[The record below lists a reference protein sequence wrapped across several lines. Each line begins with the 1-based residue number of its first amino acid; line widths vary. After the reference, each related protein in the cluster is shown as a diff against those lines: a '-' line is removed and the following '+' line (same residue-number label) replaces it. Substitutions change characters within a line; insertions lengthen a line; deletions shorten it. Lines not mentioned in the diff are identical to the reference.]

1 MGLLSGGPFFFS
13 LLLSGPA
20 MSQDFPVAPPL
31 SSGVPIGDTVEI
43 EAYGVAEAL
52 VTYYNSEK
60 QSSMSGTFTRSI
72 NGIVVDVTIKVNEG
86 GDGVSELAIVEPRG
100 DYISIPDR
108 LAVLDGEVGEF
119 RILLPMY

>member
-1 MGLLSGGPFFFS
+1 MMRLTICLILACS
-13 LLLSGPA
+13 PA
-20 MSQDFPVAPPL
+20 IGQDFPVAPPL
-31 SSGVPIGDTVEI
+31 STPRVDMGDTVEI

-52 VTYYNSEK
+52 VIYYNSAK

-72 NGIVVDVTIKVNEG
+72 NGITVDVTIKVNDG

-108 LAVLDGEVGEF
+108 LSVLDGEVGEF